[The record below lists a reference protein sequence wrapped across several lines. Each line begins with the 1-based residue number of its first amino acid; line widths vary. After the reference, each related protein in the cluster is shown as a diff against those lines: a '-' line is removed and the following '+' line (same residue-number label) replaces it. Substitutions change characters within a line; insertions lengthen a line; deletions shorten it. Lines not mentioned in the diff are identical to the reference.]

1 MGFSCGSVV
10 KNPPAVQE
18 MQVRSLGGEEPLQEG
33 TATRSSILAW
43 EIARTEKPD
52 GLQSTELQKAGHG
65 LATKQQY
72 ATSQSS
78 LTNISSSSIFQI
90 VCDSLQIPNPCTSLA
105 WQVSKTKKATLFY
118 ASLRHA
124 IGI

>member
-1 MGFSCGSVV
+1 M
-10 KNPPAVQE
+10 QE
-18 MQVRSLGGEEPLQEG
+18 MQVKSLDGEDLLQEG
-33 TATRSSILAW
+33 RAAHSSILAW
-43 EIARTEKPD
+43 EISRTEESD
-52 GLQSTELQKAGHG
+52 RLQSTELQNARHG
-65 LATKQQY
+65 LATKQQQY

-78 LTNISSSSIFQI
+78 FTNISSSSIFQI